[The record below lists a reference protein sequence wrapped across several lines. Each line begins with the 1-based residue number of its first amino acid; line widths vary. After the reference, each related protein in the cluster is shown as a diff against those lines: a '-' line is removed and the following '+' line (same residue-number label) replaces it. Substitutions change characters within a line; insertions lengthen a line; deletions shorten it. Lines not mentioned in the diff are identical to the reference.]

1 MVVSLANGPDPY
13 LLWLQHS
20 LAPRALVGGKGA
32 SLSRLTALGAP
43 VPPAFALTTH
53 AYREFADRLSLPT
66 QTSSIADSDLPR
78 VRAEIESTPLP
89 PAIAEL
95 LASGFRAFEQECDG
109 CPVLAVRSSATAE
122 DSAAFSFAGL
132 HDTVLDVRDVR
143 ELERA
148 VKQCWASLWS
158 ERAVAYR
165 RVGGIG
171 TDEAEIAVVVQAL
184 IRSDVS
190 FVAFAADPVNGKDD
204 YVIISASW
212 GLGEAVVSGLVVPD
226 HIVIGPGGGVVEYL
240 VGDKHRMVI
249 PAPAGG
255 QGIREVAVPRALRM
269 VPVLTE
275 PQATAIG
282 AIARDLSHRLG
293 FRADIEGAVAKGTV
307 YLFQARPI
315 TTLSQVQR
323 GVYSGPLKLD

>member
-1 MVVSLANGPDPY
+1 MVVSLPSGQDPH
-13 LLWLQHS
+13 LLWLNDG

-32 SLSRLTALGAP
+32 SLSQLMALGAP

-53 AYREFADRLSLPT
+53 VYREFAHRLTLPT
-66 QTSSIADSDLPR
+66 QAIGIDDGDLPR
-78 VRAEIESTPLP
+78 IRAEIESAPLP
-89 PAIAEL
+89 PQICDL
-95 LASGFRAFEQECDG
+95 LASGFRAFKQESED

-122 DSAAFSFAGL
+122 DSAEFSFAGL

-158 ERAVAYR
+158 DRAVAYR
-165 RVGGIG
+165 RAGDLS
-171 TDEAEIAVVVQAL
+171 TDEVEIAVVVQAL

-190 FVAFAADPVNGKDD
+190 FVAFAADPVNGRDN
-204 YVIISASW
+204 YVIISATW

-226 HIVIGPGGGVVEYL
+226 HIVIGPDGAVVEYAI
-240 VGDKHRMVI
+240 GDKHCMVI
-249 PAPAGG
+249 PAPDGG

-269 VPVLTE
+269 LPVLTE
-275 PQATAIG
+275 TQATAIG
-282 AIARDLSHRLG
+282 GIARDLSHRLG
-293 FRADIEGAVAKGTV
+293 FKADIEGAVAKGKV

-315 TTLSQVQR
+315 TTLSPVTR
-323 GVYSGPLKLD
+323 GMPPAPHDPY